1 MTDFNDTTNFRD
13 MTPEKVQDMFG
24 FELMHVGINCPDEA
38 AAISTA
44 MVFKSLFGFMERD
57 TDISIF
63 AGDAIEIMKRSAR
76 GVNGH
81 IAIGTNSLPLAKR
94 YLENQGC
101 RFVEDSICYKDG
113 VPFLVYI
120 QDEIGGFAV
129 HLIQK

>member
-1 MTDFNDTTNFRD
+1 MTDFNDMTNFRD
-13 MTPEKVQDMFG
+13 MTPEKVQDILG

-38 AAISTA
+38 AAITTA

-63 AGDAIEIMKRSAR
+63 AGDSIEIMKGSAR

-81 IAIGTNSLPLAKR
+81 IAIGTNSLPMAKR

-113 VPFLVYI
+113 VPFLVYM
-120 QDEIGGFAV
+120 QDEIGGVAV